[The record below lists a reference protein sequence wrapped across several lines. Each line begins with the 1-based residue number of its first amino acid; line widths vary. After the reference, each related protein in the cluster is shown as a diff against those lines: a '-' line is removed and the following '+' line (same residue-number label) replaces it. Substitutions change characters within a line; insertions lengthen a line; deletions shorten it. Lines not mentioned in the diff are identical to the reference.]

1 MAEIRPPAWPVA
13 ATPSAPQG
21 AAGPAAAARTAAQK
35 AFFDAALRGV
45 APQAPARET
54 TTVQAQPAPR
64 AARAPDLTI
73 QLPEEPPQKILRPG
87 SIIDIRV

>member
-1 MAEIRPPAWPVA
+1 MAEIRPPSWPVA
-13 ATPSAPQG
+13 TTTGTPASR
-21 AAGPAAAARTAAQK
+21 AGAARTAAQR
-35 AFFDAALRGV
+35 AFFDAALRGQGV
-45 APQAPARET
+45 NPQAPARET

-73 QLPEEPPQKILRPG
+73 QMPDDKPQKILRPG